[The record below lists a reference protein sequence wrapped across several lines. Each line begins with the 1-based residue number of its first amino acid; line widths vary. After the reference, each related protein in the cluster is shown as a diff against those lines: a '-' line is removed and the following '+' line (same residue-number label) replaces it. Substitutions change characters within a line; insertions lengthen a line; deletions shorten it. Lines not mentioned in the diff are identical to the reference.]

1 MKKLESLYNNEYLRM
16 LVRERFNEHLDLFT
30 FPKAFWNYC
39 DIFIQILLM

>member
-1 MKKLESLYNNEYLRM
+1 MKKSERLYNNEYLSM
-16 LVRERFNEHLDLFT
+16 LLGERFNEHLDLFT